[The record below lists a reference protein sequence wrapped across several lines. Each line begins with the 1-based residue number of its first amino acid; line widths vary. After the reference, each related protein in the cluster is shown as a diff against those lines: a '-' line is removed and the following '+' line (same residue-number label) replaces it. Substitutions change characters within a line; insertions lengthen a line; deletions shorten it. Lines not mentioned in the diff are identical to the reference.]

1 MTEVMVVEIGKDAI
15 FTLLL
20 VVGPLLLVAMII
32 GLLISLF
39 QTLTQIQEMT
49 LVFVP
54 KILFVFLALV
64 FLLPLEMLLLL
75 SLHKQHFHKLF
86 YQVII

>member
-1 MTEVMVVEIGKDAI
+1 MTEVMVVEVGKDAI
-15 FTLLL
+15 YTLLL
-20 VVGPLLLVAMII
+20 VVGPLLLIAMIV

-54 KILFVFLALV
+54 KILLVFLALI
-64 FLLPLEMLLLL
+64 FLLPFMIEQLRA
-75 SLHKQHFHKLF
+75 FANGLF
-86 YQVII
+86 DKIIGLGS

>member
-1 MTEVMVVEIGKDAI
+1 MTDVMVIEVGKDAI
-15 FTLLL
+15 FTLLII
-20 VVGPLLLVAMII
+20 VGPLLLIAMII

-54 KILFVFLALV
+54 KILLV
-64 FLLPLEMLLLL
+64 FI
-75 SLHKQHFHKLF
+75 SLILF
-86 YQVII
+86 MPFMMERLRVFSEGLFDRIVSLGY